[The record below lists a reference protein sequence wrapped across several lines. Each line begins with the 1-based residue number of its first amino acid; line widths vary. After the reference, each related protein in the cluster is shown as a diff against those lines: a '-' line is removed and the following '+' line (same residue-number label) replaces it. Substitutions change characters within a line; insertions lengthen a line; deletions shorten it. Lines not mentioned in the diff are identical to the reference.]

1 MDEDFGKIEVEYAPL
16 CEGQEIDIEYEFD
29 APQFF
34 AFTRQETAWDASEAE
49 QWFEYATSYPPSLDE
64 PLDEFNSRLN
74 LQAVTYYAWRYAI
87 DRCIEIE
94 SFLLKARSG
103 NSDSIT
109 EKEQISDDEDNG
121 TGIQYTS
128 SGKTKPFSK
137 SSSSKGKD
145 LSFMKPT
152 ASHLAKQ
159 KNVLEVRSPESIR
172 QKLEAGYLRKAA
184 RLKHQIRFTHK
195 TKEVDQPASNS
206 ASKSNVTVAKEPNLM
221 TALRAHRHTSK
232 SSGES
237 AGPTLSSS
245 QESKAR
251 PLNKKILEGPAQT
264 LSKTKTSR
272 PTQCQE
278 FHLRTSE
285 RAMQNTYNNV
295 RSSLKCNSISNT
307 ETRNLRRSNSSSVG
321 SAQEKCNKLRGSSDV
336 KLSSK
341 SERGVFR
348 NIKVYPLEPN
358 DQDSTNEPPT
368 ELFSKLTL
376 ASEVEQTAKSS
387 PKKQTT
393 SKGSKE
399 NRHGSFQDN
408 ERMKVVKEGM
418 QRSCGKQYQR
428 INEMGSLISKQ
439 TLLKLHQLVVFDSG
453 NMILIE
459 NIVVVLVSV
468 EHLVKIPQNDNLNDR
483 KFSRSYK
490 IKPNA
495 LMYVLYNI
503 ALDFEDSSKT
513 QMKCGTVEA

>member
-49 QWFEYATSYPPSLDE
+49 QWFEYATSYPPS
-64 PLDEFNSRLN
+64 P
-74 LQAVTYYAWRYAI
+74 
-87 DRCIEIE
+87 
-94 SFLLKARSG
+94 FLLKARSG

-121 TGIQYTS
+121 TDTS

-159 KNVLEVRSPESIR
+159 KNVLEVRSPESIRFQRQNSSSTDCALTKR

-439 TLLKLHQLVVFDSG
+439 TCMLASRNNSKYNLLF
-453 NMILIE
+453 
-459 NIVVVLVSV
+459 
-468 EHLVKIPQNDNLNDR
+468 
-483 KFSRSYK
+483 
-490 IKPNA
+490 
-495 LMYVLYNI
+495 
-503 ALDFEDSSKT
+503 
-513 QMKCGTVEA
+513 

>member
-1 MDEDFGKIEVEYAPL
+1 MDEEFEKIEVEYAPL

-64 PLDEFNSRLN
+64 SLDEFDSRLN
-74 LQAVTYYAWRYAI
+74 LQA
-87 DRCIEIE
+87 
-94 SFLLKARSG
+94 ARSG
-103 NSDSIT
+103 NTDSIT
-109 EKEQISDDEDNG
+109 EKEQVSDDEDNG
-121 TGIQYTS
+121 
-128 SGKTKPFSK
+128 
-137 SSSSKGKD
+137 
-145 LSFMKPT
+145 T

-159 KNVLEVRSPESIR
+159 KNGLEVRSPEAISRFQRQNSSSTDCALTKR

-195 TKEVDQPASNS
+195 TKEVDQPAANS
-206 ASKSNVTVAKEPNLM
+206 ASKSNVTIAKEPNLV

-232 SSGES
+232 RSGES
-237 AGPTLSSS
+237 DGPTQSSS

-264 LSKTKTSR
+264 LSKMKTSR
-272 PTQCQE
+272 PTQCQVIICIFSCVVHQTPVE
-278 FHLRTSE
+278 CSETSSGTVGSVQE
-285 RAMQNTYNNV
+285 KR
-295 RSSLKCNSISNT
+295 RSS
-307 ETRNLRRSNSSSVG
+307 
-321 SAQEKCNKLRGSSDV
+321 NKLRGSSDV
-336 KLSSK
+336 KLSSN

-376 ASEVEQTAKSS
+376 ASEMEQTAKSS
-387 PKKQTT
+387 SRKQTM

-428 INEMGSLISKQ
+428 VNEMGSLISKQ
-439 TLLKLHQLVVFDSG
+439 TCMLAR

-468 EHLVKIPQNDNLNDR
+468 ENLVKLPENATLNDR
-483 KFSRSYK
+483 MF
-490 IKPNA
+490 
-495 LMYVLYNI
+495 
-503 ALDFEDSSKT
+503 SSK
-513 QMKCGTVEA
+513 KH

>member
-49 QWFEYATSYPPSLDE
+49 QWFEYATSYPPS
-64 PLDEFNSRLN
+64 P
-74 LQAVTYYAWRYAI
+74 
-87 DRCIEIE
+87 
-94 SFLLKARSG
+94 FLLKARSG

-121 TGIQYTS
+121 TDTS

-159 KNVLEVRSPESIR
+159 KNVLEVRSPESISRFQRQNSSSTDCALTKR

-439 TLLKLHQLVVFDSG
+439 TCMLASRNNSKYNLLF
-453 NMILIE
+453 
-459 NIVVVLVSV
+459 
-468 EHLVKIPQNDNLNDR
+468 
-483 KFSRSYK
+483 
-490 IKPNA
+490 
-495 LMYVLYNI
+495 
-503 ALDFEDSSKT
+503 
-513 QMKCGTVEA
+513 

>member
-49 QWFEYATSYPPSLDE
+49 QWFEYATSYPPS
-64 PLDEFNSRLN
+64 P
-74 LQAVTYYAWRYAI
+74 
-87 DRCIEIE
+87 
-94 SFLLKARSG
+94 FLLKARSG

-121 TGIQYTS
+121 TDTS

-159 KNVLEVRSPESIR
+159 KNVLEVRSPESISRFQRQNSSSTDCALTKR

-348 NIKVYPLEPN
+348 NIKVYPL
-358 DQDSTNEPPT
+358 DSTNEPPT

-439 TLLKLHQLVVFDSG
+439 TCMLASRNNSKYNLLF
-453 NMILIE
+453 
-459 NIVVVLVSV
+459 
-468 EHLVKIPQNDNLNDR
+468 
-483 KFSRSYK
+483 
-490 IKPNA
+490 
-495 LMYVLYNI
+495 
-503 ALDFEDSSKT
+503 
-513 QMKCGTVEA
+513 

>member
-49 QWFEYATSYPPSLDE
+49 QWFEYATSYPPS
-64 PLDEFNSRLN
+64 P
-74 LQAVTYYAWRYAI
+74 
-87 DRCIEIE
+87 
-94 SFLLKARSG
+94 FLLKARSG

-121 TGIQYTS
+121 TDTS

-159 KNVLEVRSPESIR
+159 KNVLEVRSPESISRFQRQNSSSTDCALTKR

-348 NIKVYPLEPN
+348 NIKEPN

-439 TLLKLHQLVVFDSG
+439 TCMLASRNNSKYNLLF
-453 NMILIE
+453 
-459 NIVVVLVSV
+459 
-468 EHLVKIPQNDNLNDR
+468 
-483 KFSRSYK
+483 
-490 IKPNA
+490 
-495 LMYVLYNI
+495 
-503 ALDFEDSSKT
+503 
-513 QMKCGTVEA
+513 